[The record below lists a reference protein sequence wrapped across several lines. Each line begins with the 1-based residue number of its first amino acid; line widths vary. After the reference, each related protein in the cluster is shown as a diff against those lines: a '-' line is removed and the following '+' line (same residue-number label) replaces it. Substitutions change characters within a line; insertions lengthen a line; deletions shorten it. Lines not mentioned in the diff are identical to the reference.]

1 MEEETVWC
9 HEVSPA
15 CQMLGIPSAPIHRAR
30 HQANPTRQG
39 TPPWLQSQAG
49 IHLFLYSDNQLV
61 PRYCPQLEWM
71 LLFSLLGI
79 MCFLTVLAI
88 LLDGSNQLLFEM
100 GKTCYCTLLHF
111 DSEEIIVFKYILI
124 KLHLHTST
132 LITFA
137 LFAQVWLLNF
147 ILCWKFIVENYMFRL
162 KCEDLDDSSY
172 QNVDLNLS
180 RPIIP
185 GSNSL

>member
-1 MEEETVWC
+1 MPALLRFRDWFITPCRFCCLSRCLQVRVGAMEEETVWC

-71 LLFSLLGI
+71 ILFSLLCI

-88 LLDGSNQLLFEM
+88 L
-100 GKTCYCTLLHF
+100 
-111 DSEEIIVFKYILI
+111 
-124 KLHLHTST
+124 LHLHTST

-137 LFAQVWLLNF
+137 LFAKYGYW
-147 ILCWKFIVENYMFRL
+147 ILSCA
-162 KCEDLDDSSY
+162 
-172 QNVDLNLS
+172 
-180 RPIIP
+180 
-185 GSNSL
+185 GNSLLKITCSG